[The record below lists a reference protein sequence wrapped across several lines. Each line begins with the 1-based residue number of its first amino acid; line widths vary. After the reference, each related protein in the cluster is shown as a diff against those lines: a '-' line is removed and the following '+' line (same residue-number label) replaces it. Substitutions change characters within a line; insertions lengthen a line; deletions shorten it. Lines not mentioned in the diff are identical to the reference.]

1 MIFTVIDLYDVFRTD
16 LFPCTPC
23 NPCTRCNPCT
33 QCNPC
38 TKCRGQ
44 KRREMFS
51 TCPGDYLSKDG
62 FYL

>member
-23 NPCTRCNPCT
+23 T

-38 TKCRGQ
+38 TRCRGQ

>member
-16 LFPCTPC
+16 LFPCTY
-23 NPCTRCNPCT
+23 
-33 QCNPC
+33 
-38 TKCRGQ
+38 CREQ